1 MAGYLFI
8 IFIIIVCIQL
18 FYFALIFS
26 AFAFAKQELTEKT
39 LNFPVSVLI
48 CAKNEAKNLKK
59 NLPSFLTQNFQNF
72 ELVLIND
79 GSKDATL
86 KIMEAFKEQAH
97 FKVKIVNVVPNE
109 QFWGSKKY
117 ALTLG
122 IKAASHEI
130 LLLTD
135 ADCKPKNN
143 DWIAQMATHFQSKKE
158 LVLGYG
164 AYEKQKS
171 FLNKLIRF
179 ETLLTALQYFSFA
192 KIGIPY
198 MGVGRN
204 IAYTK
209 SLFFKANGFV
219 KHMHVKSGD
228 DDLFVNEIAT
238 KLNTTICFSPNSF
251 TQSVPNSN
259 FKNWLLQKRRHIST
273 ASHYKTIHKLALGLF
288 FMSQFMFYFLAVV
301 LLALTFKWQVV
312 ISLIGLRFLF
322 SFISYGKTAQRLQE
336 RDLIILL
343 PILEPFLILIQLF
356 IFIKNLISKPTHW

>member
-1 MAGYLFI
+1 MAEYLFI
-8 IFIIIVCIQL
+8 IFVIIVCIQL
-18 FYFALIFS
+18 IYFAYVFN
-26 AFAFAKQELTEKT
+26 AFACAKKETAEKKFDT
-39 LNFPVSVLI
+39 AVSVLI

-79 GSKDATL
+79 GSKDETL
-86 KIMEAFKEQAH
+86 KVMEAFKEQAH

-143 DWIAQMATHFQSKKE
+143 DWIAQMVSQFHSKKE

-192 KIGIPY
+192 KIGLPY

-219 KHMHVKSGD
+219 KHMHIKSGD

-238 KLNTTICFSPNSF
+238 KINTTICFSPNSF
-251 TQSVPNSN
+251 TESVPSLN
-259 FKNWLLQKRRHIST
+259 FKNWLSQKRRHIST
-273 ASHYKTIHKLALGLF
+273 ATNYKFKHKFALGLF
-288 FMSQFMFYFLAVV
+288 FMSQFMFYFLSVV
-301 LLALTFKWQVV
+301 LLVLLYKWPFVLA
-312 ISLIGLRFLF
+312 LIGLRYLF
-322 SFISYGKTAQRLQE
+322 SFITYIKSAKKLQE
-336 RDLIILL
+336 KDLIVFL

>member
-1 MAGYLFI
+1 MAEYLFI
-8 IFIIIVCIQL
+8 IFLIIFCIQL
-18 FYFALIFS
+18 VFFAGIFNF
-26 AFAFAKQELTEKT
+26 FAFAKDEKPDKNF
-39 LNFPVSVLI
+39 NFPVSVLI
-48 CAKNEAKNLKK
+48 CAKNEAKNLKN
-59 NLPSFLTQNFQNF
+59 NLPTFLNQNYPKF

-86 KIMEAFKEQAH
+86 KIMEAFKAQAH
-97 FKVKIVNVVPNE
+97 FKVKIVNVIPNE
-109 QFWGSKKY
+109 QFWGTKKY

-143 DWIAQMATHFQSKKE
+143 DWVTQMAAHFQSKKE

-192 KIGIPY
+192 KIGMPY

-219 KHMHVKSGD
+219 KHMHIKSGD
-228 DDLFVNEIAT
+228 DDLFVNEIAS
-238 KLNTTICFSPNSF
+238 KKNTAICFLPHSF
-251 TQSVPNSN
+251 TQSTPSST
-259 FKNWLLQKRRHIST
+259 FKKWLLQKRRHIST
-273 ASHYKTIHKLALGLF
+273 AAHYKLLHKFALGVF

-301 LLALTFKWQVV
+301 LLLSAYKWQFVTT
-312 ISLIGLRFLF
+312 LIGLRFLV
-322 SFISYGKTAQRLQE
+322 SFISYGKSAKKLE
-336 RDLIILL
+336 EKDLIIYL
-343 PILEPFLILIQLF
+343 PILEPFLILVQLF
-356 IFIKNLISKPTHW
+356 IFIKNMISKPTHW